1 MKNFLLKLVRE
12 DRGQDVIEYVLLA
25 AGISIVAII
34 TIPAIG
40 DEVVVRYNEVLTAL
54 TVALT
59 VLTKAGERLS
69 RTANVLQP
77 IFQGP
82 RAC

>member
-1 MKNFLLKLVRE
+1 MKNFLMKLVRE

-40 DEVVVRYNEVLTAL
+40 VEVVAEYQEVLQAL
-54 TVALT
+54 LGV
-59 VLTKAGERLS
+59 
-69 RTANVLQP
+69 
-77 IFQGP
+77 
-82 RAC
+82 

>member
-1 MKNFLLKLVRE
+1 MKNFLMKLVRE

-40 DEVVVRYNEVLTAL
+40 AEVIVRYNEVLAAL
-54 TVALT
+54 QAV
-59 VLTKAGERLS
+59 
-69 RTANVLQP
+69 
-77 IFQGP
+77 
-82 RAC
+82 